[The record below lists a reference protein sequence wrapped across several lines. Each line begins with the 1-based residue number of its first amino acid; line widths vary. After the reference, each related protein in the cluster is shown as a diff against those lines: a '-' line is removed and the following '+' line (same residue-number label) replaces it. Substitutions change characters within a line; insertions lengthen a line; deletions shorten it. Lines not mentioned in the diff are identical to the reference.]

1 MGWEIKRLKRSW
13 IPLVKVRWNSRRGPE
28 FTWEREDSFKQKYPQ
43 LFTNRASS
51 STTSHVLLAS
61 SAAPV
66 HYPSTL
72 IPSQAESSREPMRI
86 YLMEPL
92 PPVDSPTA
100 ESPGYV
106 AELDPEE
113 DPEEYE
119 DDETEDGPID
129 YPMDG
134 GEDGDD
140 DDDNSSGD
148 DVDDNDEDEE
158 EEEHL
163 APADSAVVVPTVE
176 LASPPKGIEP
186 VIPPPSTDIT
196 TTGARITDWEHLAR
210 CTAPSAHSSPP
221 HVPSLLLPSSGCPTQ
236 IQTLRIA
243 STQALVDAVTTT
255 LPSPPL
261 PSLPPSLYIPPH
273 VDHRDIIPESEQPPR
288 KRSCLFVLG
297 SRYKV
302 RESSTARPTGGRGVD
317 YGFVSTLDAEERR
330 RGIRELGSSETK
342 QIVEEEAYFPEG
354 LAHAIG
360 LSQAAHYELQTYREQ
375 VYAHESQ
382 LHAHQTQ
389 LQLQGTLI
397 QTQHQIEKMESV
409 FNTSGC
415 AIENQVKFATCTLL
429 GAALTWWNGQIRTLG
444 PDAYSMT
451 WEVLKKKMTDKY
463 CPQGEIKKLEIEL

>member
-1 MGWEIKRLKRSW
+1 MG
-13 IPLVKVRWNSRRGPE
+13 
-28 FTWEREDSFKQKYPQ
+28 
-43 LFTNRASS
+43 
-51 STTSHVLLAS
+51 HVLLAS

-86 YLMEPL
+86 YLME
-92 PPVDSPTA
+92 
-100 ESPGYV
+100 
-106 AELDPEE
+106 LDPEE

-140 DDDNSSGD
+140 DNDNSSRD
-148 DVDDNDEDEE
+148 DVDDNDKD

-176 LASPPKGIEP
+176 LVSPPKGIEP

-196 TTGARITDWEHLAR
+196 TTGARITDWERLAR

-221 HVPSLLLPSSGCPTQ
+221 YVPSPLLPSSGCPTQ

-243 STQALVDAVTTT
+243 STEALVDAVTTA
-255 LPSPPL
+255 LPSPLL
-261 PSLPPSLYIPPH
+261 PPLPPSLYRPPH
-273 VDHRDIIPESEQPPR
+273 VDHRDINPESEQLPR

-297 SRYKV
+297 SRYEV
-302 RESSTARPTGGRGVD
+302 RESSTARPTEGRGVD
-317 YGFVSTLDAEERR
+317 YGFVSTLDAEERHE
-330 RGIRELGSSETK
+330 GLESSSETK